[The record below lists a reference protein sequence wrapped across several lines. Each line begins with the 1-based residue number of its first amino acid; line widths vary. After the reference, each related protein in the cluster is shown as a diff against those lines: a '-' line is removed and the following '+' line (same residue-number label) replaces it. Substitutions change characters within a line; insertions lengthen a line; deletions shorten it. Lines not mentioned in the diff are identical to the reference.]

1 MMAYVVWNDL
11 CVVVQLN
18 GQSVLH
24 YCHEYGFHD
33 LMEYLMDKGARDDL
47 LNSDGLT
54 CYEGLSKEAVDA
66 L

>member
-1 MMAYVVWNDL
+1 
-11 CVVVQLN
+11 VQLN